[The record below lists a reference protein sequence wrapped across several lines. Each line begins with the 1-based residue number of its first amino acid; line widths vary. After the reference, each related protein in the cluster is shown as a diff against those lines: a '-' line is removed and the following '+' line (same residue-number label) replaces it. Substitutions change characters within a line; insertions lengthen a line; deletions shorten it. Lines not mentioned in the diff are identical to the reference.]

1 MLSVSVSDMS
11 VCTHQPWIWMT
22 TMTMIHLTEE
32 LLDLEAL
39 VQKLSKKGMDV
50 ATYAAIDDDTDACH
64 CLDPADSDWRE
75 TLRDDVIETQTK
87 NSKTEIGIDS
97 DSDYDGSDDALLPI
111 SAVQT
116 VKGAL
121 DLVRQIAEFADYR
134 GCEELSS
141 AVAKVSDIL
150 VDLRP

>member
-1 MLSVSVSDMS
+1 
-11 VCTHQPWIWMT
+11 
-22 TMTMIHLTEE
+22 MTMIHLPEE

-64 CLDPADSDWRE
+64 CLDPADSDWKE
-75 TLRDDVIETQTK
+75 TLRDEVIETQTK
-87 NSKTEIGIDS
+87 NNKTEIGIDQ
-97 DSDYDGSDDALLPI
+97 DSDYDGSDAALLPI
-111 SAVQT
+111 PAVQT

-150 VDLRP
+150 VDLGP

>member
-1 MLSVSVSDMS
+1 
-11 VCTHQPWIWMT
+11 MT
-22 TMTMIHLTEE
+22 TMTMIHLPEE

-50 ATYAAIDDDTDACH
+50 ATYAAIDDDTDAYH

-75 TLRDDVIETQTK
+75 TLRDEVIETQTK
-87 NSKTEIGIDS
+87 SNKTEIGIDS

-111 SAVQT
+111 PAVQT

-134 GCEELSS
+134 CL
-141 AVAKVSDIL
+141 IFL
-150 VDLRP
+150 LT

>member
-1 MLSVSVSDMS
+1 MLRAVSRAMLSVSVSDMS

-75 TLRDDVIETQTK
+75 TLRVRL
-87 NSKTEIGIDS
+87 SK
-97 DSDYDGSDDALLPI
+97 L
-111 SAVQT
+111 
-116 VKGAL
+116 
-121 DLVRQIAEFADYR
+121 RQKTTR
-134 GCEELSS
+134 Q
-141 AVAKVSDIL
+141 K
-150 VDLRP
+150 

>member
-1 MLSVSVSDMS
+1 
-11 VCTHQPWIWMT
+11 
-22 TMTMIHLTEE
+22 MTMIHLPEE

-75 TLRDDVIETQTK
+75 TFRDEVIETQTK
-87 NSKTEIGIDS
+87 NNKTEIGIDQ
-97 DSDYDGSDDALLPI
+97 DSDYDGSDAALLPI
-111 SAVQT
+111 PAVQT

-134 GCEELSS
+134 GRVKCRQTS
-141 AVAKVSDIL
+141 V
-150 VDLRP
+150 